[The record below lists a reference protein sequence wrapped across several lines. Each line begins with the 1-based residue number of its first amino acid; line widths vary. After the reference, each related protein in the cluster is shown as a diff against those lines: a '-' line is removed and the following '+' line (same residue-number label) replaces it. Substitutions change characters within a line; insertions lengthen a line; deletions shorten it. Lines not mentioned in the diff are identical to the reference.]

1 MSNSSKLYDADYYYQ
16 GCGGQPY
23 ERNLRWLVFFDLI
36 AEKIVSEIGPQSV
49 LDAGC
54 AKGFLVECLREH
66 GVEAFG
72 IDISDYAIQ
81 QAREDIKP
89 YCLVSSITEPLL
101 KHYDLILCIEVLE
114 HLPQSDTDQA
124 ILNLC
129 QASDDILFSSTPLDY
144 REVTHFNVQPPEYWA
159 EKFARQGFV
168 RDVDFDASF
177 ITPWAA
183 RFRRNHEPWPRVVH
197 DYERCFWLLK
207 KENQELRSLVV
218 ELRNQLS
225 VNRLPRPLRW
235 LRLALVPFGSW
246 RERMLNLAMRLWRT
260 RRRN

>member
-1 MSNSSKLYDADYYYQ
+1 MSNNPNKLYDANYYQ
-16 GCGGQPY
+16 SYAGQPY
-23 ERNLRWLVFFDLI
+23 ERNLHWLVFFDLI

-81 QAREDIKP
+81 QVREDIKP
-89 YCLVSSITEPLL
+89 YCQVSSITEPLPRR
-101 KHYDLILCIEVLE
+101 YDLILCIEVLE
-114 HLPQSDTDQA
+114 HLPPPDTDQA

-129 QASDDILFSSTPLDY
+129 RASDDILFSSTPLGY
-144 REVTHFNVQPPEYWA
+144 RELTHFNVQPPEYWA
-159 EKFARQGFV
+159 EKFARHEFV
-168 RDVDFDASF
+168 RDMDFDAAGIS
-177 ITPWAA
+177 PWAV

-207 KENQELRSLVV
+207 KENQELRSLAV
-218 ELRNQLS
+218 ELSSQLS

-235 LRLALVPFGSW
+235 LRLALAPFGSW
-246 RERMLNLAMRLWRT
+246 RERMLNLVMRLWRT